1 MNRKKL
7 RIVRFIRA
15 LFLLSPLIYA
25 VVYAYTQGCIGV
37 SEKLVLS
44 ATVVMA
50 LILFLINIVVKN
62 LRGVTIIGIVLLGC
76 LYALKTMFLPLF
88 IAMTVINIIDDL
100 IFTPIID
107 RLKVRKEIEEYDKQN
122 H

>member
-107 RLKVRKEIEEYDKQN
+107 RLKVRREIEEYDKQN